1 MAEDH
6 SSPGVPVAVATGSP
20 GVATRIEF
28 ESNPNQQ
35 LSSIV
40 LNEFNYLPWSR
51 VLTLAFGGRSKLSF
65 IDEKVSP
72 PDETSLDDESW
83 LSKDE
88 LVQSWILNSTSPHL
102 AEIFSY
108 PNSVV
113 QLLTTVR
120 DILKRMWNELEVYRP
135 HILDVAILRK
145 GVEEDI
151 IFQLLASPDPE
162 YEDLRSHILMSPE
175 LPSL

>member
-120 DILKRMWNELEVYRP
+120 DMYGQQNNFASIFELQR
-135 HILDVAILRK
+135 
-145 GVEEDI
+145 DI
-151 IFQLLASPDPE
+151 CFI
-162 YEDLRSHILMSPE
+162 I
-175 LPSL
+175 